1 MIPGEGMPVSNSGVQ
16 KGSLFI
22 IFDVDFPEQLNPQQV
37 EVLRHAFNIPPCQ
50 LPEQSDNYVLQ
61 DLGNVEFGNSVPGYQ
76 KPMGDVSQESSDDD
90 QDVPSCP
97 MQ

>member
-37 EVLRHAFNIPPCQ
+37 EVPCQ

-76 KPMGDVSQESSDDD
+76 KPMV
-90 QDVPSCP
+90 CF
-97 MQ
+97 

>member
-50 LPEQSDNYVLQ
+50 LPEQSDNSVLQ
-61 DLGNVEFGNSVPGYQ
+61 DLGTVEFGNSVPGYQ
-76 KPMGDVSQESSDDD
+76 KPMV
-90 QDVPSCP
+90 CF
-97 MQ
+97 